1 MLQKKWGEADIILNF
16 KLTYFPYL
24 HNIKDNTK
32 IRVYIMETINIKTSS
47 RFDIVDI
54 TSDIQRIVYNSNVKN
69 GIVVIFIP
77 HTTAGVSINEN
88 ADPDVIKDLKNI
100 FNNMIP
106 EHNNYKHMEGN
117 SQAHALSTLTS
128 PSITLIIENGNIVLG
143 TWQDIYFMEY
153 DGPRN
158 RKAHIQIIKQ

>member
-1 MLQKKWGEADIILNF
+1 MTTIQI
-16 KLTYFPYL
+16 T
-24 HNIKDNTK
+24 TK
-32 IRVYIMETINIKTSS
+32 NRI
-47 RFDIVDI
+47 DIVDI
-54 TSDIQRIVYNSNVKN
+54 TSQVQTIVKN
-69 GIVVIFIP
+69 SGISDGIVTIFIP

-88 ADPDVIKDLKNI
+88 ADPDVVFDLKNI

-128 PSITLIIENGNIVLG
+128 PSITLIVENGRIVLG
-143 TWQDIYFMEY
+143 TWQNIYFMEY

-158 RKAHIQIIKQ
+158 RKAHIKIIKG

>member
-1 MLQKKWGEADIILNF
+1 MTTIQI
-16 KLTYFPYL
+16 T
-24 HNIKDNTK
+24 TK
-32 IRVYIMETINIKTSS
+32 N

-54 TSDIQRIVYNSNVKN
+54 TSQVQTIVKN
-69 GIVVIFIP
+69 SGISDGIVTIFIP

-88 ADPDVIKDLKNI
+88 ADPDVVFDLKNI

-128 PSITLIIENGNIVLG
+128 PSITLIVENGRIVLG
-143 TWQDIYFMEY
+143 TWQNIYFMEY

-158 RKAHIQIIKQ
+158 RKAHIKIIKG

>member
-1 MLQKKWGEADIILNF
+1 MKTIQI
-16 KLTYFPYL
+16 T
-24 HNIKDNTK
+24 TK
-32 IRVYIMETINIKTSS
+32 N

-54 TSDIQRIVYNSNVKN
+54 TSQVQTIVKN
-69 GIVVIFIP
+69 SGISDGIVTIFIP

-88 ADPDVIKDLKNI
+88 ADPDVVFDLKNI

-106 EHNNYKHMEGN
+106 EHNNYKHIEGN

-128 PSITLIIENGNIVLG
+128 PSITLIVENGRIVLG
-143 TWQDIYFMEY
+143 TWQNIYFMEY

-158 RKAHIQIIKQ
+158 RKAHIKIIKG